1 MTGDAALDLFDV
13 DTLDGRCRSDARRRD
28 DAANRAMDRYAA
40 GDASAFADLY
50 DAIAPRIY
58 GFLLRQVRNATHAE
72 DLLQQV
78 MLQIHCAR
86 SAYISGAQV
95 VPWAFA
101 IARNLAVDSHRRG
114 KREVAL
120 DVDDPSN
127 DRPSLDPMPDDV
139 LRAKQ
144 AARAI
149 ERVLAEIPE
158 SQRLAFELLKYD
170 GLSLAEAAEVLGA
183 SVGAV
188 KVRAH
193 RTYVA
198 LRAALH
204 DDDDEAR
211 GRQGGR

>member
-13 DTLDGRCRSDARRRD
+13 DAHDGRARADVEKRD
-28 DAANRAMDRYAA
+28 HAANQAMDRYAA
-40 GDASAFADLY
+40 GDAAAFADLY
-50 DAIAPRIY
+50 DALAPRLY
-58 GFLLRQVRNATHAE
+58 GFLLRQLRNPTIAE
-72 DLLQQV
+72 DALQQV
-78 MLQIHCAR
+78 MMQIHCAR
-86 SAYISGAQV
+86 ASYISGAQV

-101 IARNLAVDSHRRG
+101 IARNLAVDTHRRG
-114 KREVAL
+114 RREVAF

-144 AARAI
+144 AARTL

-170 GLSLAEAAEVLGA
+170 GLSLAEAAEVLGV

-193 RTYVA
+193 RTYAA

-204 DDDDEAR
+204 EGADDEDAR
-211 GRQGGR
+211 

>member
-1 MTGDAALDLFDV
+1 
-13 DTLDGRCRSDARRRD
+13 
-28 DAANRAMDRYAA
+28 
-40 GDASAFADLY
+40 
-50 DAIAPRIY
+50 
-58 GFLLRQVRNATHAE
+58 
-72 DLLQQV
+72 
-78 MLQIHCAR
+78 
-86 SAYISGAQV
+86 

-101 IARNLAVDSHRRG
+101 IARNLVVDTHRRG
-114 KREVAL
+114 RREVAL

-127 DRPSLDPMPDDV
+127 DRPSLDPMPDDM

-144 AARAI
+144 AARTL
-149 ERVLAEIPE
+149 ERVLSEIPE

-170 GLSLAEAAEVLGA
+170 GLSLAEAAEVLGV

-204 DDDDEAR
+204 EGVDDEDAR
-211 GRQGGR
+211 

>member
-1 MTGDAALDLFDV
+1 MTGDATLEMLDVDALDARADV
-13 DTLDGRCRSDARRRD
+13 KKRD
-28 DAANRAMDRYAA
+28 HAANRAMDRYAA

-50 DAIAPRIY
+50 DAIAPRLY
-58 GFLLRQVRNATHAE
+58 GFLLRQVRNPTLAE
-72 DLLQQV
+72 DVLQQV

-86 SAYISGAQV
+86 ASYISGAQV

-101 IARNLAVDSHRRG
+101 IARNLVVDTHRRG

-144 AARAI
+144 AARKL
-149 ERVLAEIPE
+149 ERVLGTVPE

-170 GLSLAEAAEVLGA
+170 GLSLAEAAEVLGI

-198 LRAALH
+198 LREALA
-204 DDDDEAR
+204 DSVDEEGGC
-211 GRQGGR
+211 GR

>member
-1 MTGDAALDLFDV
+1 MTGDAALELFDV
-13 DTLDGRCRSDARRRD
+13 DALEGRARQDAKKRD
-28 DAANRAMDRYAA
+28 HAANRAMDRYAA

-50 DAIAPRIY
+50 DALAPRLY
-58 GFLLRQVRNATHAE
+58 GFLIRQLRNATLAE
-72 DLLQQV
+72 DVLQQV

-86 SAYISGAQV
+86 ASYMSGAQV

-114 KREVAL
+114 RREIAL
-120 DVDDPSN
+120 DVDDPAN
-127 DRPSLDPMPDDV
+127 ERPSLDPMPDDV

-144 AARAI
+144 AAHTL

-158 SQRLAFELLKYD
+158 SQRIAFELLKYD
-170 GLSLAEAAEVLGA
+170 GLSLAEAAEVLGI

-193 RTYVA
+193 RTYAA
-198 LRAALH
+198 LRAALN
-204 DDDDEAR
+204 DGATDEECDEDAR
-211 GRQGGR
+211 

>member
-1 MTGDAALDLFDV
+1 MTGDATLEIFDV
-13 DTLDGRCRSDARRRD
+13 DAIDDPRAATKARD

-40 GDASAFADLY
+40 GDDAAFARLY
-50 DAIAPRIY
+50 DALAPRLY
-58 GFLLRQVRNATHAE
+58 GFLLRQLRDKTHAE
-72 DLLQQV
+72 DVLQQA
-78 MLQIHCAR
+78 MLHIHCAR
-86 SAYISGAQV
+86 ASYVTGAQV

-101 IARNLAVDSHRRG
+101 IARNLVVDAHRRG
-114 KREVAL
+114 RRETTI

-144 AARAI
+144 AAR
-149 ERVLAEIPE
+149 VLEQALARIPE

-170 GLSLAEAAEVLGA
+170 GLSLAEAAEVLGT

-193 RTYVA
+193 RTYAA
-198 LRAALH
+198 LRAALA
-204 DDDDEAR
+204 DETPSGED
-211 GRQGGR
+211 GR